1 MARKPSVVGMIFFSA
16 FLILPA
22 MAVWRVA
29 QVWDWRV
36 VALYLV
42 TISLGTVVLYH
53 LDKRAA
59 QNRGWRTPETV
70 LHLAEIG
77 GGWAAAYV
85 AQQVF
90 RHKTSKL
97 GYKAIFWSIG
107 FLHQCAALD
116 YLMDW
121 RISRGVFG

>member
-1 MARKPSVVGMIFFSA
+1 MGVVFFTA

-29 QVWDWRV
+29 QQVDWRV
-36 VALYLV
+36 VLLYLF
-42 TISLGTVVLYH
+42 TISMATAVLYRY
-53 LDKRAA
+53 DKRAA
-59 QNRGWRTPETV
+59 QTGGWRTPETV

-85 AQQVF
+85 AQQLF

-107 FLHQCAALD
+107 FLHQFFALD
-116 YLMDW
+116 FLLDW

>member
-1 MARKPSVVGMIFFSA
+1 MVFVAA
-16 FLILPA
+16 FMVLPG
-22 MAVWRVA
+22 MAVWRFA
-29 QVWDWRV
+29 KLWDWRV

-42 TISLGTVVLYH
+42 TISLATLVLYH

-77 GGWAAAYV
+77 GGWVAAYV
-85 AQQVF
+85 AQQIF

-97 GYKAIFWSIG
+97 GYQIIYWSIG
-107 FLHQCAALD
+107 FLHQFFALD
-116 YLMDW
+116 FLLDW
-121 RISRGVFG
+121 RITRGVFV